1 MKGRVQPVSWIR
13 TVSLMSPDRGE
24 RLTSELIVRN
34 DGGNGE
40 GQVGERGIDYDSI
53 GEANEK

>member
-1 MKGRVQPVSWIR
+1 
-13 TVSLMSPDRGE
+13 MSPDRGE